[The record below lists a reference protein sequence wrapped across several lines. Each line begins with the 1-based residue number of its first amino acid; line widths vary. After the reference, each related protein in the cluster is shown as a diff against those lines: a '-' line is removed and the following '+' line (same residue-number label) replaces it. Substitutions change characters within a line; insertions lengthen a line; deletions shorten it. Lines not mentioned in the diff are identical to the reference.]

1 MKTAKFNYNFLTLY
15 VKLKIMKRRRYLLGG
30 VALLMLAACSTNV
43 KKATGYSEPDLG
55 WLFLEKGPYTLE
67 TKVQAAPGEAAFQLV
82 TDVSLSADAPDGVLQ
97 TSCEIAPDSTISVA
111 LGALEPGFY
120 EVRLRDSVRFN
131 IGIRPDEVVS
141 APDAP
146 EDFDAFWES
155 TLAQLDEIPL
165 EPVFKEMPE
174 YSNDV
179 RTCYE
184 VTYES
189 FGGAKAG
196 GIISVPNAPG
206 KYPVLIQY
214 MGYGAYPFYFDPS
227 ASPQRIDFLVSVREQ
242 GIFRDPG
249 ERWIDKGITS
259 KEEFYYRGAFCDVKR
274 AVDFVCTLDKAD
286 INGIAAIGESQGG
299 AFTVIA
305 AALDSRIKVACP
317 AVPFLGDYPDY
328 ARIVWWPVH
337 EVLESA
343 DAAGIPREEIFSML
357 RYFDVKNFAPR
368 VTCPVYMAFGLQD
381 PTCPPHTN
389 FSIYN
394 NLGSKEK
401 HYFCVPTCGHA
412 MWLEPAWP
420 PVRDAFIKEK
430 LN

>member
-1 MKTAKFNYNFLTLY
+1 
-15 VKLKIMKRRRYLLGG
+15 MKRRRYLLGG
-30 VALLMLAACSTNV
+30 VALLVLAACSTNV

-67 TKVQAAPGEAAFQLV
+67 TKVQAAPGEATFQLV
-82 TDVSLSADAPDGVLQ
+82 TDVSLMADAPDVVLE

-196 GIISVPNAPG
+196 GIISVPRFLGTDFGRYAVRWLTAQAAPDR
-206 KYPVLIQY
+206 YTDVSDLDR
-214 MGYGAYPFYFDPS
+214 A
-227 ASPQRIDFLVSVREQ
+227 IDAIDAFL
-242 GIFRDPG
+242 G
-249 ERWIDKGITS
+249 
-259 KEEFYYRGAFCDVKR
+259 KR
-274 AVDFVCTLDKAD
+274 A
-286 INGIAAIGESQGG
+286 ERPSRQS
-299 AFTVIA
+299 TVQ
-305 AALDSRIKVACP
+305 P
-317 AVPFLGDYPDY
+317 
-328 ARIVWWPVH
+328 
-337 EVLESA
+337 
-343 DAAGIPREEIFSML
+343 
-357 RYFDVKNFAPR
+357 
-368 VTCPVYMAFGLQD
+368 
-381 PTCPPHTN
+381 
-389 FSIYN
+389 
-394 NLGSKEK
+394 
-401 HYFCVPTCGHA
+401 
-412 MWLEPAWP
+412 
-420 PVRDAFIKEK
+420 
-430 LN
+430 